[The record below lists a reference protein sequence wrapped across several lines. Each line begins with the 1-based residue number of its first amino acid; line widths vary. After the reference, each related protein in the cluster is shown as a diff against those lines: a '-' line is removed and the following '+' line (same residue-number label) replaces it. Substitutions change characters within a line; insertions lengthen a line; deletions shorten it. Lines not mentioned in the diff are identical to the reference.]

1 MSLNRWGLIGMIGM
15 MTAFACM
22 PFVTADSKVP
32 RMTKEE
38 LRQIMDRPDVVVI
51 DVRTG
56 DSWRRSER
64 MIKGAVR
71 ENPEKDVKTWA
82 IRYERDKTLVFYCT

>member
-1 MSLNRWGLIGMIGM
+1 MGKNRWVFIGMIAALM
-15 MTAFACM
+15 ALACR

-38 LRQIMDRPDVVVI
+38 LRQIMERPDVVI
-51 DVRTG
+51 LDVRTG
-56 DSWRRSER
+56 ESWKRSDR

-71 ENPEKDVKTWA
+71 ENPEKDVKLWA
-82 IRYERDKTLVFYCT
+82 NRYGRDKTLVFYCT